1 MCNHS
6 IFINVRMTVRFLEL
20 RIYVL
25 FLFILDLASFLDCLC
40 LAKHYYLRIL
50 LFCMNT
56 SNDFKCLT
64 KTRHR
69 IVIMLIQIL
78 KKAVVS
84 LSFIMSHYG
93 QTSFLRYILFT
104 IWFGFE
110 YYNVSKISEH
120 SNLRYSIG

>member
-1 MCNHS
+1 MCSNS
-6 IFINVRMTVRFLEL
+6 IFINVRMSVRFLEL

-40 LAKHYYLRIL
+40 LAKHYYFRIL

-84 LSFIMSHYG
+84 LSFKTESLW
-93 QTSFLRYILFT
+93 TDILFK
-104 IWFGFE
+104 
-110 YYNVSKISEH
+110 V
-120 SNLRYSIG
+120 YSIYNLVWIGILQLLKNQRAHYV